1 MPVLA
6 IVPKGSESACQDL
19 ALSPGVLSGEHLF
32 LTGMTGS
39 EASGEMPDDPERQFH
54 NAFAKIGAVLAE
66 AGLDFSSIVEMTSYH
81 VGIRDHFDLFTKV
94 RRDYVCEPFPAWTA
108 LGVAELRRPGAV
120 VEIRVIAQKPK
131 TP

>member
-1 MPVLA
+1 MSAIA

-39 EASGEMPDDPERQFH
+39 EASGKMPRDLEQQFH
-54 NAFAKIGAVLAE
+54 NAFAKIGEVLAE
-66 AGLDFSSIVEMTSYH
+66 AGLGFSSIVEMTSYH
-81 VGIRDHFDLFTKV
+81 VGIRDHFDLFAKV
-94 RRDYVCEPFPAWTA
+94 RRDYVCDPFPAWTA

-120 VEIRVIAQKPK
+120 VEIRAIAHKKKP
-131 TP
+131 T